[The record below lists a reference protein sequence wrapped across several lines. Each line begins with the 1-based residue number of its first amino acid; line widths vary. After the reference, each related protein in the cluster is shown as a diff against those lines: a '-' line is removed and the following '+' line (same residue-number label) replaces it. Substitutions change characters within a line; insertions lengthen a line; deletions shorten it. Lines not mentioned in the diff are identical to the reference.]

1 MTGKRKVLKG
11 SSISSGIVIGRAR
24 VILPGD
30 IDFAEVAIPASGI
43 SAEVRALDSAVDETL
58 VELRQLRESADR
70 KTSGPIA
77 KIFDAQLLIA
87 GDYEFLSQVK
97 REIARRRR
105 NAGFVYNTLVH
116 VTTAPLKAS
125 SETYMQQM
133 AADIEGVAKR
143 VLSHLSGNEKCDLKF
158 PPNTI
163 LVGKSFTPGEVLAF
177 RQRKAVGFLCSEGG
191 GDSHTALIAR
201 SLMLPIMLAANAWKM
216 VTNDS
221 RIILDSTTGDIIL
234 NPTDEDLVEYQKKKK
249 RLGPALITRIKR
261 LPRFPPVT
269 SDGKEIGVAAN
280 LSLPGPADDILVEKK
295 IPVGLYRT
303 EFLYLLNNTL
313 PDEETQYENYQ
324 QIASKFSGSSV
335 VLRTFDLGY
344 DKLSPNGAQPNEENP
359 ALGWRGIRPMLD
371 LVNIF
376 KTQIRAIL
384 RASTFRNLKIL
395 LPMIAD
401 LSELEKALRLIAQVK
416 LQLRRDGIDFDN
428 DIPIGIMVEVPSAA
442 MTADSLA
449 RKADFLSIGTNDLT
463 QYTLAADRMNS
474 RVAALY
480 NSLHPAVL
488 GLIAR
493 TVEAGKRH
501 NRPVSICG
509 ELAGDP
515 MALPLLIGLG
525 VDQLSMNP
533 SRIFDLCRLVKR
545 IDSTLV
551 GHLVQSVLASGS
563 LAETSRKLQ
572 DFRLVLEK

>member
-24 VILPGD
+24 VIWPGD
-30 IDFAEVAIPASGI
+30 LDVAEVAIPASGV
-43 SAEVRALDSAVDETL
+43 SSQVRALDAAVETTL

-70 KTSGPIA
+70 KTSGPIT

-97 REIARRRR
+97 REISRKRR
-105 NAGFVYNTLVH
+105 NAGFVYNSLVH
-116 VTTAPLKAS
+116 TTTAPLKAS
-125 SETYMQQM
+125 ADAYMQQM

-177 RQRKAVGFLCSEGG
+177 RQRKAVGFLVSEGG

-201 SLMLPIMLAANAWKM
+201 SLMLPIMLAADAWKL

-303 EFLYLLNNTL
+303 EFLYLLENTL
-313 PDEETQYENYQ
+313 PDEETQYENYR
-324 QIASKFSGSSV
+324 QIASKFADSSV

-344 DKLSPNGAQPNEENP
+344 DKLSTNGVEPNEDNP

-371 LVNIF
+371 LVGVF
-376 KTQIRAIL
+376 KTQIRAIF
-384 RASTFRNLKIL
+384 RASAFGNLKIL

-401 LSELEKALRLIAQVK
+401 LSELEKALRLISQVK
-416 LQLRRDGIDFDN
+416 LQLRRDGIDFDKN
-428 DIPIGIMVEVPSAA
+428 IPVGIMVEVPSAA
-442 MTADSLA
+442 MTADALA

-463 QYTLAADRMNS
+463 QYTLAADRMNN

-480 NSLHPAVL
+480 NSLHPSVL

-493 TVEAGKRH
+493 TVEACKRH

-515 MALPLLIGLG
+515 VALPLFIGLG

-533 SRIFDLCRLVKR
+533 SRIFDLCRLVKK

-551 GHLVQSVLASGS
+551 GHLVRSVLASGS
-563 LAETSRKLQ
+563 IAETSRKLK